1 MEDTRPLDQG
11 ERRTLLHLCYGYHVA
26 NDGVTF
32 ILPTAMGLLFIQFN
46 MNWIETGTVFAV
58 NLLVTIFIQ
67 LVMGY
72 YSDVGNQRRVMLAG
86 MLSLGASTLL
96 MVFSTDFLSLLL
108 FATFLGV
115 GLGTQHASSYSI
127 SSRIM
132 NEKVNR
138 QAAFGDLGKGL
149 AILSSTLLI
158 FFLDR
163 DISWRLSFLAWGL
176 FALVLSAATMV
187 KTRGFALHACGFTRG
202 KPIDAGESKNT
213 SSLSRKDL
221 VALSG
226 YFVLFALYS
235 GQFQVISNNL
245 TTYMTTFKD
254 FDARVAPFFFIG
266 FFTFAVLGSFLS
278 LPVSKRAGRKNVVV
292 INYALYSA
300 ILILYSTLDPRD
312 AVGNAISFAAMACT
326 SYMVYPIILESM
338 SARTP
343 KGRLGLVFGII
354 MGIGWLGGFVSSLL
368 GGLLS
373 EALSP
378 QWVFY
383 LAIIQSVISL
393 AVAAAVKFG

>member
-1 MEDTRPLDQG
+1 MKPLLTRPWLKK
-11 ERRTLLHLCYGYHVA
+11 
-26 NDGVTF
+26 
-32 ILPTAMGLLFIQFN
+32 
-46 MNWIETGTVFAV
+46 
-58 NLLVTIFIQ
+58 
-67 LVMGY
+67 
-72 YSDVGNQRRVMLAG
+72 
-86 MLSLGASTLL
+86 AS
-96 MVFSTDFLSLLL
+96 
-108 FATFLGV
+108 
-115 GLGTQHASSYSI
+115 
-127 SSRIM
+127 
-132 NEKVNR
+132 NK
-138 QAAFGDLGKGL
+138 
-149 AILSSTLLI
+149 
-158 FFLDR
+158 
-163 DISWRLSFLAWGL
+163 
-176 FALVLSAATMV
+176 
-187 KTRGFALHACGFTRG
+187 
-202 KPIDAGESKNT
+202 
-213 SSLSRKDL
+213 
-221 VALSG
+221 
-226 YFVLFALYS
+226 
-235 GQFQVISNNL
+235 
-245 TTYMTTFKD
+245 
-254 FDARVAPFFFIG
+254 
-266 FFTFAVLGSFLS
+266 